1 MGKRQVTSNTTSS
14 VDVAARVAVDNK
26 LLPGDIVSM
35 NYPDG
40 MTPDDWDRVEGTG
53 KYAEDYDE
61 EEEKRYAEGPD
72 PDAIN
77 DRRREQQEEVNWL

>member
-1 MGKRQVTSNTTSS
+1 MRYHPRGGN
-14 VDVAARVAVDNK
+14 
-26 LLPGDIVSM
+26 IVSM

-61 EEEKRYAEGPD
+61 EAAERYAEGPD
-72 PDAIN
+72 PDDER
-77 DRRREQQEEVNWL
+77 DRRREQEMED